1 MSNSNYIERL
11 NFRYATKKFNPS
23 KEINNEQIEE
33 LKKAIQLTASSYG
46 LQPYE
51 VLIIK
56 DKELREKLKSVSY
69 NQSQITDA
77 SHLVVFCAKTQIDES
92 YLESFINNISKT
104 RNIPVEDLQGMHDAI
119 SGSVL
124 QFDQKTQQQWSEKQ
138 AYIALGNMLS
148 AVAHFGYDA
157 CPMEG
162 FENVKYNEILELE
175 EKDLHATVIA
185 PIGYRSEDD
194 NLQHMAKVRKPQNE
208 LFTEI

>member
-23 KEINNEQIEE
+23 KELNNEQIED
-33 LKKAIQLTASSYG
+33 LKKAIQLSASSYG

-51 VLIIK
+51 ILIIK
-56 DKELREKLKSVSY
+56 DKKLRQKLKEVSY
-69 NQSQITDA
+69 NQSQITDS
-77 SHLVVFCAKTQIDES
+77 SHLIVFCAKTQLDES
-92 YLESFINNISKT
+92 YLDSFINNISET
-104 RNIPVEDLQGMHDAI
+104 RNIPVEDLKGMRDAI

-124 QFDQKTQQQWSEKQ
+124 QFDQITQQQWSEKQ

-162 FENVKYNEILELE
+162 FENEKYNDILELD
-175 EKDLHATVIA
+175 KKNLHATVIA
-185 PIGYRSEDD
+185 PVGYRSEDD
-194 NLQHMAKVRKPQNE
+194 TLQHMEKVRKPQNE
-208 LFTEI
+208 LFTTI